1 MEDLESKLGAVLQN
15 PQMMEQI
22 MSLAQS
28 LGQASPQEAPSADN
42 TPQVD
47 LQLLQ
52 KLSGLAGQSNIDSNQ
67 KNLLAALG
75 PYLNRKRIS
84 KLEKAMRAAKMAK
97 LASTFLGR

>member
-1 MEDLESKLGAVLQN
+1 MEDLESKLGAVLEN
-15 PQMMEQI
+15 PQMMEKI

-28 LGQASPQEAPSADN
+28 LGQNESQPPPPGDGMPQM
-42 TPQVD
+42 D

-52 KLSGLAGQSNIDSNQ
+52 KLSGIAGQSSIDANQ
-67 KNLLAALG
+67 KNLLCALE
-75 PYLNRKRIS
+75 PYLHHRRIS

>member
-1 MEDLESKLGAVLQN
+1 MDDLESKLGAVLEN
-15 PQMMEQI
+15 PQMMEKI

-28 LGQASPQEAPSADN
+28 LGQASPQEAPPADT

-52 KLSGLAGQSNIDSNQ
+52 KLTGLAGQSSIDSNQ

-97 LASTFLGR
+97 LASSFLG